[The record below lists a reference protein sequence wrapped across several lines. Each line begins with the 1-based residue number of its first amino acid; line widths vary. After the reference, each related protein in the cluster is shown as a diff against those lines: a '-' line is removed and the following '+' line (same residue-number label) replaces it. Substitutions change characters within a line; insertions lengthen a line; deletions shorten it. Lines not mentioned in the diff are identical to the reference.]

1 MATNHDT
8 EVDQISNSGMG
19 IGERN
24 STIEN
29 EFDQFVMPDTDERR
43 PFSFVNRPR
52 PSMYPLPI
60 PEEQPDPI
68 PLLALRR
75 QQAVVPHRVSI

>member
-1 MATNHDT
+1 MATNYDT
-8 EVDQISNSGMG
+8 EVGQISNSGMG

-24 STIEN
+24 SALEN
-29 EFDQFVMPDTDERR
+29 DFDNFTMPDERR

-60 PEEQPDPI
+60 PEE
-68 PLLALRR
+68 
-75 QQAVVPHRVSI
+75 